1 MSPTSLAKGKAQVKD
16 CQLALNLEEEV
27 VHIVFR
33 EMISGT
39 IIILAK
45 LATITV
51 LSYIRHVFLH
61 VLVWQLPDGL
71 IKRKGGGYLV
81 VKKTKRQATPSCT
94 SAVADSEIIDSSPF
108 EAGDT
113 LSR

>member
-39 IIILAK
+39 IIILTK

-51 LSYIRHVFLH
+51 LSCVMYFCMCLYGNFQTV
-61 VLVWQLPDGL
+61 
-71 IKRKGGGYLV
+71 
-81 VKKTKRQATPSCT
+81 
-94 SAVADSEIIDSSPF
+94 
-108 EAGDT
+108 
-113 LSR
+113 

>member
-39 IIILAK
+39 IIILTK
-45 LATITV
+45 L
-51 LSYIRHVFLH
+51 LSY
-61 VLVWQLPDGL
+61 QLL
-71 IKRKGGGYLV
+71 LLSYHTCV
-81 VKKTKRQATPSCT
+81 MYFCT
-94 SAVADSEIIDSSPF
+94 CLYGNYQTV
-108 EAGDT
+108 
-113 LSR
+113 